1 MRDPWMSR
9 IVWKEWRANR
19 ISHLIIIVIISLA
32 TMMYGVYSSRP
43 VDERAVAASTEWY
56 HLPFS
61 VMVTYPDW
69 TTRLV
74 NPRFC
79 VDQLIDMSRL
89 DRLTRQVATG
99 VWTHVDTPAGAV
111 EVWGTDILTTDLYR
125 LDEGVH
131 PSPGAMEIAVS
142 DRVLQALSIDLGDSI
157 PLEYLHPDTGEY
169 SASSFTVVGSFSGRP
184 PFERLILANRDE
196 IASLAG
202 LGGYNAAWLWHAP
215 RQSPDAVR
223 RALTG
228 MMPSV
233 RVPAYPLSYY
243 PGDEPPQDNQYLNRY
258 RGLPSPFI
266 NQVRP
271 TYWHSESVRSAV
283 FSIEHTSR
291 LSVSALIALMLL
303 LVMLAVTVTVLVV
316 ILDRQ
321 TTIGIYTVTG
331 MSAEDIG
338 RLFRKQL
345 AVDAAVGSIVGT
357 GLTYLT
363 LLMAPTGSGGGLP
376 LLSVVLWLTAM
387 LALVLWGGRV
397 AWVMSR
403 SRDLSSH
410 LRGDAAFDWWQLVR
424 MWPESP
430 YTAAGSQTLDD

>member
-9 IVWKEWRANR
+9 VVWKEWRANR
-19 ISHLIIIVIISLA
+19 SSNLIIIVIISLA
-32 TMMYGVYSSRP
+32 TLMYGVYSSRP
-43 VDERAVAASTEWY
+43 VDERAASASTEWY
-56 HLPFS
+56 QTPFS

-69 TTRLV
+69 TTRLA

-79 VDQLIDMSRL
+79 IDGLLDMSRL
-89 DRLTRQVATG
+89 RRLTREVTTG
-99 VWTHVDTPAGAV
+99 VVTHVYTPAGAV
-111 EVWGTDILTTDLYR
+111 EVWGTDVLAVELYR
-125 LDEGVH
+125 IDEGVH

-142 DRVLQALSIDLGDSI
+142 SQLLQALSIELGDSI

-169 SASSFTVVGSFSGRP
+169 SRGSFTVVGTFSSRP
-184 PFERLILANRDE
+184 PFERLIMGNRDE

-215 RQSPDAVR
+215 RQTPEAVR
-223 RALTG
+223 RALAG
-228 MMPSV
+228 MMRSV

-243 PGDEPPQDNQYLNRY
+243 PGDEPPQDNEFINRY

-266 NQVRP
+266 DQVRP
-271 TYWHSESVRSAV
+271 TYWHSETVRSAV
-283 FSIEHTSR
+283 LSIEHSSR
-291 LSVSALIALMLL
+291 LSVSALVALMLL

-316 ILDRQ
+316 VLDRQ

-338 RLFRKQL
+338 RMFRKQL
-345 AVDAAVGSIVGT
+345 TLDAAVGIVIGT
-357 GLTYLT
+357 ALTYLT
-363 LLMAPTGSGGGLP
+363 LLVAPTGAGVGLP
-376 LLSVVLWLTAM
+376 YLPVILWLTAM
-387 LALVLWGGRV
+387 VALVLWGGRV
-397 AWVMSR
+397 AWVLSR

-410 LRGDAAFDWWQLVR
+410 LRGDSAFDWWQLVR

-430 YTAAGSQTLDD
+430 YTAEGSQTLDD